1 MSASPSA
8 PPPARGGTNG
18 SGSTSTSS
26 KLSRNATPAEQQ
38 AAALQ
43 RLLAKPDREI
53 KIPERKPEG
62 VTKTLRAPRDMMKNV
77 QGSSAGAGSG
87 EFHVYKQ
94 SRRREYERLKI
105 MDEEEEFARQK
116 QEALERQAA
125 YEREA
130 EERTAKNRLK
140 RQRKKGNHHRATGS
154 SAASPTTANSGSGSG
169 AAGGGEDGAM
179 KKRKLAAA
187 GGGAAFVFKTAEE
200 RDASP
205 DPASLGPAGDA
216 RDEVDSSL
224 AGHDSV
230 DGGDGR
236 TVQEADGAAAE
247 QVRPAQEAG
256 IVIQDDD

>member
-1 MSASPSA
+1 MPVRLSPVF
-8 PPPARGGTNG
+8 AR
-18 SGSTSTSS
+18 
-26 KLSRNATPAEQQ
+26 
-38 AAALQ
+38 LQ
-43 RLLAKPDREI
+43 
-53 KIPERKPEG
+53 
-62 VTKTLRAPRDMMKNV
+62 
-77 QGSSAGAGSG
+77 
-87 EFHVYKQ
+87 
-94 SRRREYERLKI
+94 
-105 MDEEEEFARQK
+105 ARQK

-140 RQRKKGNHHRATGS
+140 RQRKKGNHRSTGS
-154 SAASPTTANSGSGSG
+154 SAASSTTANSGSGSG

-205 DPASLGPAGDA
+205 DPASSGPAGDA

-224 AGHDSV
+224 VDHDSV

-247 QVRPAQEAG
+247 EVRPAQEAG